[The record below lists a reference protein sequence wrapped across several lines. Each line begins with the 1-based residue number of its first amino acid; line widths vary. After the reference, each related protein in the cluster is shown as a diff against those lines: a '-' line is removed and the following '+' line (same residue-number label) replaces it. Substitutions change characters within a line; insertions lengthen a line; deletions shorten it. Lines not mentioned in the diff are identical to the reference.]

1 MSKVNMIGSC
11 AVILLVFCLCS
22 CAGSGNGQLQ
32 LSGVPVTAGPLGKL
46 VDGLHL
52 DEIDEYA
59 RMAQKLR
66 AASDLPAGD
75 IDSDKGRLDLAIEL
89 AALALQARAAG
100 AGDLPAVGER
110 TKRLLARVYLD
121 RLVAAS
127 DRLPVSDS
135 EVRAAF
141 EREKARYMTT
151 GESDIF
157 RPSSLDVIAVGYF
170 PDMHVPEHGEQLVC
184 ARGLALELGRK
195 IHATLAGAAADL
207 DAFLAAARRFQVG
220 HPTVVIK
227 EYWKTLSD
235 PQLSGMDSKLHQAVC
250 SLPAEG
256 NLSEAVVTERGVFVA
271 RRGCA
276 WPGKGE
282 RLAAVRE
289 VLVARIRT
297 LRRRALLQK
306 QLSALLEK
314 YGARTWPERLAAPE
328 AAEAAGAVEAPGSRG
343 PRRPRGP

>member
-1 MSKVNMIGSC
+1 MSKVNLMGQC
-11 AVILLVFCLCS
+11 GVILLVFCLCS
-22 CAGSGNGQLQ
+22 YADRGNGRLQ
-32 LSGVPVTAGPLGKL
+32 LYSVPVTAGSFGKQ
-46 VDGLHL
+46 VDGLQL

-59 RMAQKLR
+59 RMAQELR
-66 AASDLPAGD
+66 AANDLPAGD
-75 IDSDKGRLDLAIEL
+75 IGSAKGRLDLAIEL
-89 AALALQARAAG
+89 AALALQARATG

-135 EVRAAF
+135 EVRAAH
-141 EREKARYMTT
+141 EREKARYMAT

-157 RPSSLDVIAVGYF
+157 RPSSLDVIAVAVGYF

-184 ARGLALELGRK
+184 ARDVALELGRK
-195 IHATLAGAAADL
+195 IHVTLAGAAADL

-256 NLSEAVVTERGVFVA
+256 DLSEAVVTERGVFVA

-282 RLAAVRE
+282 RLAAVRD
-289 VLVARIRT
+289 VLVDRIRT
-297 LRRRALLQK
+297 QRRHALLKK
-306 QLSALLEK
+306 QLSVLLEQ
-314 YGARTWPERLAAPE
+314 YGARTWPERLASPE
-328 AAEAAGAVEAPGSRG
+328 TAEAPGAVEAPGS
-343 PRRPRGP
+343 